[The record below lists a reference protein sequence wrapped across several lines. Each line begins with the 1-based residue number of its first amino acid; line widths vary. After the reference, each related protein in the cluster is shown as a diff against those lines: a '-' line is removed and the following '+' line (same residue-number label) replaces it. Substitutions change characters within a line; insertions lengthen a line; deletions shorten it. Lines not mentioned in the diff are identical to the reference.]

1 MKDNLSLLK
10 SRKIMIDNH
19 LLARGIKD
27 KRILSAFS
35 VIPREEFIPAEYKDS
50 AYEDY
55 PIGIGCGQTISQPY
69 IAALMTELL
78 FLQGNERVLEIGT
91 GCGYQSAILSVLCE
105 EVFTIERIPELAE
118 SARKIFDKLGFNNIS
133 VIIKDGSLGLK
144 EFAPYQGII
153 VTCAAPDVPKAL
165 KQQLAD
171 NGRLVAPVGSRH
183 SQELVLIEKSS
194 GHFKEKSFGL
204 CAFVPLIGKYGWD
217 NI

>member
-1 MKDNLSLLK
+1 MNENPSLPKGKRMML
-10 SRKIMIDNH
+10 DNH
-19 LLARGIKD
+19 LIARGVKD
-27 KRILSAFS
+27 KRVLSAFS

-50 AYEDY
+50 AYEDH

-91 GCGYQSAILSVLCE
+91 GCGYQSAILSVLCK

-118 SARKIFDKLGFNNIS
+118 DARKIFDKLGFSNIS
-133 VIIKDGSLGLK
+133 VIIKDGSLGLE

-153 VTCAAPDVPKAL
+153 VTCAAPDIPESL

-171 NGRLVAPVGSRH
+171 NGRLIAPVGSRY

-194 GHFKEKSFGL
+194 GYFKEKSFGK
-204 CAFVPLIGKYGWD
+204 CVFVPLIGKYGWD